1 MSTEPVYSHGR
12 GGQGNIGPDNTEYVD
27 GEIRREEDPTVSGG
41 AYSTG
46 RGGAANIGSPKVVPV
61 KTTKHDD
68 DIIPEAA
75 RVNPEETYH
84 AGRGGEGNVVVGG
97 KRVEEKKTTHNG
109 LVDKIKKRLSAVMA
123 KFK

>member
-27 GEIRREEDPTVSGG
+27 GEIRREEDPTASGG

-46 RGGAANIGSPKVVPV
+46 RGGAANIGSPRVTPV
-61 KTTKHDD
+61 KTSKHDD

-75 RVNPEETYH
+75 MVKPDDKYH
-84 AGRGGEGNVVVGG
+84 AGRGGEGNAFVGG
-97 KRVEEKKTTHNG
+97 ERVEEKKNTHNG
-109 LVDKIKKRLSAVMA
+109 LADKLKKRLSAIMA